1 VQAITP
7 VTSDQLL
14 NNVQHPLIKF
24 EIFCCGG
31 WKNLSNWAGQ
41 NYVKNVS
48 ISLAGA
54 RVAPEPIAGTWS
66 ATLMDENAIFHPDHP
81 TSLLAGWLRAGRR
94 VMISVGATYGSPPVD
109 YYWRRIV
116 GYMEDPK
123 FSNDNRIIT
132 LQGFD
137 YAQQLTNTKLKYPDC
152 FWDGTVTFDS
162 KATENE
168 YGAEKYTEVP
178 DDAMTLPAEGEAN
191 QVIPPWIVADC
202 TFVSIVDGGGGS
214 ANIGHHEQNPGENES
229 TLTYNNCILNVESGK
244 DYHFQFKYI
253 RWITSG
259 RMALRIYEAGTMN
272 LMSEVTHLQ
281 SMDWTTVD
289 MFFTATK
296 DCNLKI
302 IMTFWDVIGS
312 AEFRVDQFSFREITG
327 QTNEMYNLPAG
338 CTGIYHVMLDD
349 DDDDIFDDVPY
360 GVQNEG
366 WRYDKIGN
374 RLYWDGDKQV
384 EAGTNNLIVDY
395 FSAQS
400 LENVLA
406 DILAYSGLY
415 DTQAEALAAMDYRPT
430 GETIDRVWFKPGT
443 SAITAIGKICER
455 VNFRFYFN
463 HNGTPVFQPAPTAK
477 AVGFEDFTFHQSHL
491 ANINDYQNRNE
502 IRNRIV
508 IQGEKQDQLEEK
520 DSAGPSN
527 LEFSAQ
533 DNGSI
538 GTYGEHTKSTQN
550 DLFQDQAVLETYV
563 TAYLADSRYPKWY
576 SGITAEKNPVPLEL
590 GDTIRWQ
597 ERLSAPERQDNYYG
611 EFLYG
616 TRLYGSN
623 GIIVIK
629 RGIIRD
635 IKLTNWDVTYVVE
648 KVDWNGH
655 IKCCG

>member
-1 VQAITP
+1 MQAITP
-7 VTSDQLL
+7 VTSAQLL
-14 NNVQHPLIKF
+14 DQAQEPLIKF
-24 EIFCCGG
+24 EIYCCGG
-31 WKNLSNWAGQ
+31 WKNLSNWAGE
-41 NYVKNVS
+41 NYVKSVS

-54 RVAPEPIAGTWS
+54 KVSPEPIAGTWT
-66 ATLMDENAIFHPDHP
+66 ATLMDEENIFHPDHP
-81 TSLLAGWLRAGRR
+81 TSLLVGWLRAGRR
-94 VMISVGATYGSPPVD
+94 VMISVGATYGGVD

-123 FSNDNRIIT
+123 FSNDKRTIT

-152 FWDGTVTFDS
+152 FWDGTATFS
-162 KATENE
+162 TVATTNT
-168 YGAEKYTEVP
+168 YGAEKYRAAP
-178 DDAMTLPAEGEAN
+178 RDAMTDPGVGEVN
-191 QVIPPWIVADC
+191 GVATWVPVGC
-202 TFVSIVDGGGGS
+202 TFVSVADVGGGS
-214 ANIGHHEQNPGENES
+214 VWVGHHMQNPGVNET
-229 TLTYNNCILNVESGK
+229 TLTYNNICIINVVSGE
-244 DYHFQFKYI
+244 DYHFQFQYR
-253 RWITSG
+253 RWTATG
-259 RMALRIYEAGTMN
+259 QMALRIYEAGTMN
-272 LMSEVTHLQ
+272 LMSEVTGLE
-281 SMDWTTVD
+281 SNAWTTVD
-289 MFFTATK
+289 MFFKATK

-302 IMTFWDVIGS
+302 IMTFFDAISS
-312 AEFRVDQFSFREITG
+312 AEFRVDQFLLREITG

-338 CTGIYHVMLDD
+338 CTGIYHVILDD
-349 DDDDIFDDVPY
+349 NDDDVFEDVPY

-384 EAGTNNLIVDY
+384 DVGTDNLIVDY

-415 DTQAEALAAMDYRPT
+415 DNRAQALAAMDYTAP
-430 GETIDRVWFKPGT
+430 GEDIDRVWFKPGT

-455 VNFRFYFN
+455 VNYRFYFD
-463 HNGTPVFQPAPTAK
+463 HNGTPVFQPTPAVK
-477 AVGFEDFTFHQSHL
+477 RVGFEDFTFHQSHL
-491 ANINDYQNRNE
+491 ADINDYQSRDE

-508 IQGEKQDQLEEK
+508 IEGEKQDQLEEK
-520 DSAGPSN
+520 DSVGPSN
-527 LEFSAQ
+527 LEFAAQ

-550 DLFQDQAVLETYV
+550 NLFQEQAVLETYV
-563 TAYLADSRYPKWY
+563 AAYLAAFKDPKWY
-576 SGITAEKNPVPLEL
+576 SGITAEKNPVPLEI

-597 ERLSAPERQDNYYG
+597 ERLLASERQDNYYG

-623 GIIVIK
+623 GIVIIK
-629 RGIIRD
+629 RGIVRD

-648 KVDWNGH
+648 KIEW
-655 IKCCG
+655 IY

>member
-14 NNVQHPLIKF
+14 DNVQSPPLVKF
-24 EIFCCGG
+24 EIYCCGG
-31 WKNLSNWAGQ
+31 WKNLSNWAGE
-41 NYVKNVS
+41 NYVKDVS

-54 RVAPEPIAGTWS
+54 RVMPEPIAGRWS
-66 ATLMDENAIFHPDHP
+66 ATLMDEEGIFHPDHP
-81 TSLLAGWLRAGRR
+81 TSLLVEWLRAGRR
-94 VMISVGATYGSPPVD
+94 VMISVGATYGGVA

-123 FSNDNRIIT
+123 FSNDKRIIT

-152 FWDGTVTFDS
+152 FWDGTATFS
-162 KATENE
+162 TVATTNT
-168 YGAEKYTEVP
+168 YGAEKWSAFQ
-178 DDAMTLPAEGEAN
+178 DCLTLPPNEVNGVVGWIPDAN
-191 QVIPPWIVADC
+191 C
-202 TFVSIVDGGGGS
+202 TFTNIVDVTGGS
-214 ANIGHHEQNPGENES
+214 AWTGEHDQNPGITETTVTKDNF
-229 TLTYNNCILNVESGK
+229 CAINVVSGL
-244 DYHFQFKYI
+244 DYHFQFKYE
-253 RWITSG
+253 RQITSG

-281 SMDWTTVD
+281 STTWTTVD
-289 MFFTATK
+289 MFFTASK
-296 DCNLKI
+296 DCNLKV
-302 IMTFWDVIGS
+302 IMTFIDAISS
-312 AEFRVDQFSFREITG
+312 ATFRVDQFSLREITG

-338 CTGIYHVMLDD
+338 CTGVYHVMLNDE
-349 DDDDIFDDVPY
+349 DVPY

-366 WRYDKIGN
+366 WRYDKVGK

-415 DTQAEALAAMDYRPT
+415 DNRAQALAAMDYTAP
-430 GETIDRVWFKPGT
+430 GEDIDRVWFKPGT

-455 VNFRFYFN
+455 VNYRFYFN
-463 HNGTPVFQPAPTAK
+463 HNGTPVFQPAPVAK
-477 AVGFEDFTFHQSHL
+477 RVGFEDFTFHQSHL
-491 ANINDYQNRNE
+491 TDINDYQNRDE

-533 DNGSI
+533 DDGSI

-597 ERLSAPERQDNYYG
+597 ERLSAPERQDNYFG
-611 EFLYG
+611 EGLFG
-616 TRLYGSN
+616 TRLFGSN

-635 IKLTNWDVTYVVE
+635 IKLANWDVTYVVE

>member
-1 VQAITP
+1 MQAITP
-7 VTSDQLL
+7 VTSEQLL
-14 NNVQHPLIKF
+14 NNVQQPLIKF
-24 EIFCCGG
+24 EIYCCGG
-31 WKNLSNWAGQ
+31 WKNLSNWAGE
-41 NYVKNVS
+41 NYVKDVS

-66 ATLMDENAIFHPDHP
+66 ATLMDEEGIFHPDHP
-81 TSLLAGWLRAGRR
+81 TSLLVGWLRAGRR
-94 VMISVGATYGSPPVD
+94 VMISVGATYGGVD

-123 FSNDNRIIT
+123 FSNDKRTIT

-152 FWDGTVTFDS
+152 FWDGTETFS
-162 KATENE
+162 TVATSNN
-168 YGAEKYTEVP
+168 YGVEKYRSAPRDSMTDPGVP
-178 DDAMTLPAEGEAN
+178 GGEN
-191 QVIPPWIVADC
+191 NSVADWGKVNC
-202 TFVSIVDGGGGS
+202 TFTSVVQDGGYS
-214 ANIGHHEQNPGENES
+214 AWEGYHKQDPGESES
-229 TLTYNNCILNVESGK
+229 TLTLNNICILNVESGK

-253 RWITSG
+253 RWATGSG

-281 SMDWTTVD
+281 SMTWTTVD

-302 IMTFWDVIGS
+302 IMTFWDSLAGG
-312 AEFRVDQFSFREITG
+312 EFRLDQFLLREITG
-327 QTNEMYNLPAG
+327 QSNEMYNLPEG
-338 CTGIYHVMLDD
+338 CTGIYHVILDD
-349 DDDDIFDDVPY
+349 EDVPY

-415 DTQAEALAAMDYRPT
+415 DNRAQALAAMDYLPT
-430 GETIDRVWFKPGT
+430 GEAIDRVWFKPGT

-455 VNFRFYFN
+455 VNYRFYFD

-491 ANINDYQNRNE
+491 ADVNDYQSRDE

-533 DNGSI
+533 DDGSI

-550 DLFQDQAVLETYV
+550 DLFQEQTILETYV
-563 TAYLADSRYPKWY
+563 MAYLAAFKDPKWY
-576 SGITAEKNPVPLEL
+576 ASLTAEKNPVPLEI

-597 ERLSAPERQDNYYG
+597 ERLSAPERQDNYFG
-611 EFLYG
+611 EGLFG
-616 TRLYGSN
+616 TRLFGSN

-635 IKLTNWDVTYVVE
+635 IKLANWDVSYVIE